1 MDIVLSAPLIAV
13 GPFMLF
19 MIGTIIYSNLFMSS
33 GKSEIFKLR
42 KKQAKDFSA
51 NTFRLRFK
59 DYTDKKIEYTKR
71 EEIEILCQNAGFDW
85 GYSDFILISI
95 GVAFIMF
102 SIFTFLIG
110 NVFMGIAF
118 AILGYNFPKQILG
131 MIKTKRVEKLE
142 TQLGPFMNMVIKRY
156 EYTEDF
162 EKAIIN
168 TAKEFYGTEP
178 LYTELS
184 KTVSEISVGL
194 SIPEAL
200 DNLAIRTSNKYM
212 GLLADYYKIAYLLGT
227 DEVRKKLLG
236 QAYQQYEENR
246 KLKMFLKEQISEPV
260 RDSYMMV
267 LAYPLFVGFGV
278 VFMDGYTDFMF
289 HQLLGQIVL
298 TICTLAILAIIVF
311 INKVIG
317 APLEKKYTKPKQ
329 SLESQD
335 RKK

>member
-1 MDIVLSAPLIAV
+1 MSAPLIAV
-13 GPFMLF
+13 GPFLLF
-19 MIGTIIYSNLFMSS
+19 MIGTMIFSTFFMSS
-33 GKSEIFKLR
+33 GKSEIFKMR
-42 KKQAKDFSA
+42 KLQAKEFSS

-59 DYTDKKIEYTKR
+59 DYTDKKVEYSKR
-71 EEIEILCQNAGFDW
+71 EEIEILCQNAGVDLS
-85 GYSDFILISI
+85 YSDFILVSI
-95 GVAFIMF
+95 GVAILLF
-102 SIFTFLIG
+102 SIFTFVIG
-110 NVFMGIAF
+110 NIFMGTAF
-118 AILGYNFPKQILG
+118 AVIGYKLPKQILG
-131 MIKTKRVEKLE
+131 FIKNKRIEKLE

-184 KTVSEISVGL
+184 KTVSEISVGV

-200 DNLAIRTSNKYM
+200 DNLAIRTANKYM

-236 QAYQQYEENR
+236 QAYEQYEENR

-289 HQLLGQIVL
+289 HTLLGQIVI
-298 TICTLAILAIIVF
+298 TACTLAVMGIVVF
-311 INKVIG
+311 INKKIG
-317 APLEKKYTKPKQ
+317 APLEKKYQKPKQ